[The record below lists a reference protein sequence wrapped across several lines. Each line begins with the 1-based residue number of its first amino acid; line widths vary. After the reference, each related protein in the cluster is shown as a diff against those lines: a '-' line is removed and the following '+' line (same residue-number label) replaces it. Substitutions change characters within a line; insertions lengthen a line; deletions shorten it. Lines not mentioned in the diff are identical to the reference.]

1 MAINNGLPRSNLVL
15 SFVLALLVSL
25 AGIST
30 AHAQAGMA
38 GYGFAAPGGYGV
50 KIYKVE
56 SALYPYIQVY
66 FRTFTQDQMP
76 LVNLNERNIGLM
88 VKGRSYNPM
97 KLQYRVQSLQQRQ
110 EATRTVLVIDA
121 SGSMKGKPF
130 ESALRAAV
138 RYIDSKRPQDEI
150 AILSIEDTKE
160 GYKIIS
166 DFERD
171 PGALGRRLAD
181 MRATA
186 QKTRLYDTVGA
197 AMQMCGLSS
206 QGSVSPSPSNY
217 IVSCS
222 IVVFSDGKDEGS
234 ALSREEVN
242 ARITNLSVPIPIYS
256 LAYTKINPDRFRNL
270 EALSKNSFGKYYLIG
285 EAYDEMQRVV
295 EEIQYITQNDYVLT
309 FRAYVPVDG
318 NRHPLKVG
326 LDYPSGS
333 GKYIY
338 DDTSFEAIE
347 PPPVPAL
354 MDQIARMSQIIA
366 PLPDGNPYFDK
377 GDTMTPPAA
386 TSGTAK

>member
-1 MAINNGLPRSNLVL
+1 
-15 SFVLALLVSL
+15 
-25 AGIST
+25 
-30 AHAQAGMA
+30 MA
-38 GYGFAAPGGYGV
+38 GYGFAAPGGYGL
-50 KIYKVE
+50 KIYRVE

-76 LVNLNERNIGLM
+76 LVNLNEMNIGLM
-88 VKGRSYNPM
+88 VKGRSYNPL
-97 KLQYRVQSLQQRQ
+97 KRQYMIQSLQQRQ

-121 SGSMKGKPF
+121 SGSMKGQPF
-130 ESALRAAV
+130 ESALRASV

-160 GYKIIS
+160 GYKVIS

-181 MRATA
+181 MKATG

-206 QGSVSPSPSNY
+206 QGSVAPSPSNY

-242 ARITNLSVPIPIYS
+242 TRITGLSVPIPIYS
-256 LAYTKINPDRFRNL
+256 LAYTKINPERFRNL

-285 EAYDEMQRVV
+285 ESYGEMQRVV
-295 EEIQYITQNDYVLT
+295 EEIQHIAQNDYVLT
-309 FRAYVPVDG
+309 FRAYVDVDG
-318 NRHPLKVG
+318 DRHPLKVG
-326 LDYPSGS
+326 VDYPSRS

-338 DDTSFEAIE
+338 DSASFEAIE

-354 MDQIARMSQIIA
+354 MDEIARLSQTIA

-377 GDTMTPPAA
+377 GQTLSTAPAA
-386 TSGTAK
+386 PAGGQ

>member
-1 MAINNGLPRSNLVL
+1 MALSSWFRRSFWNI
-15 SFVLALLVSL
+15 SIATALLMSL
-25 AGIST
+25 AVIDA
-30 AHAQAGMA
+30 AHAQSGTA

-56 SALYPYIQVY
+56 SALFPYVQVY

-76 LVNLNERNIGLM
+76 LVNLNEMNIGLM

-97 KLQYRVQSLQQRQ
+97 KRQYMIQSLQQRQ
-110 EATRTVLVIDA
+110 EATRTVLIIDA
-121 SGSMKGKPF
+121 SGSMKGRPF

-181 MRATA
+181 MRATG

-222 IVVFSDGKDEGS
+222 VIVFSDGRDEGS
-234 ALSREEVN
+234 ALRREELN

-256 LAYTKINPDRFRNL
+256 LAYTKINPDHFRNL

-309 FRAYVPVDG
+309 FRAYVNVDG
-318 NRHPLKVG
+318 ERHPFKVG
-326 LDYPSGS
+326 LDYPARS

-354 MDQIARMSQIIA
+354 MEQIAKLSQILA
-366 PLPDGNPYFDK
+366 PLPDGNPYFEK
-377 GDTMTPPAA
+377 GEAMP
-386 TSGTAK
+386 TSGTSGAGH